1 MSWFKILYHTF
12 TQKKT
17 MIKKEWFE
25 VLENVSKDLI
35 AIIKET
41 VDVTFARDDDE
52 PLEAHNKLFKNY

>member
-1 MSWFKILYHTF
+1 
-12 TQKKT
+12 

-35 AIIKET
+35 GIIKGT

-52 PLEAHNKLFKNY
+52 PHEAHNKSFLNY